1 MPKVFLSAGHGGKDP
16 GAVAF
21 GLKEKDIN
29 LNIML
34 SCRDVLE
41 KHGIEVVCSRLKDE
55 NDSVSNEVAEANAS
69 KADVAVSFHT
79 NAAKGNGS
87 ESYYSTN
94 DPDSKRLAEL
104 CEKYVREIGQN
115 AHGKNPV
122 KGGDHLYFIRK
133 TKMTA
138 VLCECAYI
146 DNDVDNDIIDTIPEQ
161 KKFGVAYAKAIL
173 EYLGIKYK
181 NPAANIKV
189 EIGTV
194 QLYEKNTTNAQ
205 KWVKENNSDGTIS
218 FKNVATGLYLD
229 ITSASKNAGAIV
241 QVYTKNNSNAQKFK
255 LDGQRIVPVINTS
268 LSVDV
273 YANSKDNGTK
283 IQTWT
288 KNTSD
293 AQKFNLVICGNS
305 TYQIIHVGS
314 GKAIDV
320 AGGIACGRN
329 NNYSISKATTTNTN
343 AAKPTNS
350 SFLVKITTPVLRIR
364 KGPGTNYGVNGHV
377 RKGETYTITETN
389 GNWGKLKSGAGWIS
403 ISSKYVKRV

>member
-173 EYLGIKYK
+173 EYFGIAYNDTIIEIQK
-181 NPAANIKV
+181 PESVDEIKEV
-189 EIGTV
+189 VSEP
-194 QLYEKNTTNAQ
+194 
-205 KWVKENNSDGTIS
+205 VKEEVNETDNVSPAKSLDKSISGTYE
-218 FKNVATGLYLD
+218 VV
-229 ITSASKNAGAIV
+229 SKNGLHLRAGAGMD
-241 QVYTKNNSNAQKFK
+241 NE
-255 LDGQRIVPVINTS
+255 S
-268 LSVDV
+268 LLVMP
-273 YANSKDNGTK
+273 NGTK
-283 IQTWT
+283 C
-288 KNTSD
+288 
-293 AQKFNLVICGNS
+293 F
-305 TYQIIHVGS
+305 
-314 GKAIDV
+314 
-320 AGGIACGRN
+320 
-329 NNYSISKATTTNTN
+329 
-343 AAKPTNS
+343 
-350 SFLVKITTPVLRIR
+350 
-364 KGPGTNYGVNGHV
+364 NYGYFTDVSGV
-377 RKGETYTITETN
+377 KWLYVQVTIR
-389 GNWGKLKSGAGWIS
+389 GNRRTGFA
-403 ISSKYVKRV
+403 SSKYLKKL